1 MYPEPRGKPGGQ
13 KVLTCKG
20 SPTKHSMLISWAWAV
35 VGVWEQVVTEARVT
49 LCSKYIIQRALFIMF
64 KFTCTWTTFF
74 PEILPI
80 STLTAPLS
88 IKCRAEKRSC
98 PPSTLW
104 RETRSSLKKEKLTS
118 LENVDSPTLAEKL
131 LIHRSPQWQG
141 GGRWQ
146 EPPSPSPH
154 LSPLIPLQTLK
165 CTKAC
170 PQTSSAKNTFAA
182 RCKSTKVS
190 LCAHYVKVP
199 SAHLLY
205 RSSGRA
211 SAAYKSSQMSSFAL
225 TRQFCKLY
233 VGNRRLGVLHVS
245 PFHQF

>member
-1 MYPEPRGKPGGQ
+1 M
-13 KVLTCKG
+13 LTCKG
-20 SPTKHSMLISWAWAV
+20 SSTKHSMLIGWAWAV
-35 VGVWEQVVTEARVT
+35 VGVWEQVVTDARVT
-49 LCSKYIIQRALFIMF
+49 LCSKYIIQRALF

-104 RETRSSLKKEKLTS
+104 IETRSSLEKEKLTS

-131 LIHRSPQWQG
+131 LVHWSPQWQG

-146 EPPSPSPH
+146 EPPTPSPH
-154 LSPLIPLQTLK
+154 LSPLIPLQTVK
-165 CTKAC
+165 CTTKAC

-182 RCKSTKVS
+182 RCKSTEVS
-190 LCAHYVKVP
+190 LCAHYVEVP

-205 RSSGRA
+205 RSFNRKCCA
-211 SAAYKSSQMSSFAL
+211 QILTNVVFMQTKRSAMMLQYIRVLSSWIGHFPLSTL
-225 TRQFCKLY
+225 
-233 VGNRRLGVLHVS
+233 
-245 PFHQF
+245 